1 MTVTTGTDL
10 LTQIDN
16 DLKQAMRDRNDVAKL
31 ALRAVKTALTEASK
45 ASEDHQLA
53 PEQVLSIIQKE
64 VKRRRDSAAEYEKY
78 NAPDKAAAELAEV
91 AILEGYLPR
100 QLSEAE
106 VETIVREVI
115 AEVGATSPRE
125 LGKVMAAAMARMQ
138 GVTDGRMVNG
148 VARRLLSG

>member
-1 MTVTTGTDL
+1 MRHLFATT
-10 LTQIDN
+10 IEE
-16 DLKQAMRDRNDVAKL
+16 L
-31 ALRAVKTALTEASK
+31 ALAEESLRAALEHCAW
-45 ASEDHQLA
+45 
-53 PEQVLSIIQKE
+53 VLSDEDTAGNDWCEREGYPGYTSYASLDDLPQRFPE
-64 VKRRRDSAAEYEKY
+64 FAELKTCL
-78 NAPDKAAAELAEV
+78 DKAAAELAEV